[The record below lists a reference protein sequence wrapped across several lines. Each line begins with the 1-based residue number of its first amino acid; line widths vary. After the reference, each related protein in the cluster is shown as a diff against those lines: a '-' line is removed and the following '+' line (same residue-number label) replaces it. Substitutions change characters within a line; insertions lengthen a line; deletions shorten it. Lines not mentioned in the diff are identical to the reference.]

1 MQRVFNID
9 KKLKNKYL
17 KEWAKTQDGYKIRR
31 FTAIF
36 LKVLG
41 GVIFLGLS
49 LLFGC
54 LTYGTDVFAT
64 ALLLGIGLGFGFGCI
79 PFFIGQSI
87 GIKAVLKC
95 GRPFSIEEKESILIA
110 DEGIEFRYHDVETP
124 FEMSVSVYQILREDV
139 RVIAVDDATH
149 VATII
154 GRGNM
159 TVYHDIATKK
169 IDWTRSQRRF
179 YEDSQMKILLAYGNN
194 DELIQKLKNYASLK

>member
-1 MQRVFNID
+1 MQRVFNINT
-9 KKLKNKYL
+9 KLKKEYL
-17 KEWAKTQDGYKIRR
+17 RIWAKTQQGYQLRYAIS
-31 FTAIF
+31 IF
-36 LKVLG
+36 LKCLAG
-41 GVIFLGLS
+41 IIFLGLS

-64 ALLLGIGLGFGFGCI
+64 ALLSGIGLGFGFGCI

-124 FEMSVSVYQILREDV
+124 FETSVSVYQILREDV
-139 RVIAVDDATH
+139 RAIAIDDAVH

-154 GRGNM
+154 GKGNM
-159 TVYHDIATKK
+159 TVYHDITTKK

-179 YEDSQMKILLAYGNN
+179 YEDSQMKILLAYENN
-194 DELIQKLKNYASLK
+194 DELIQRLKNYASLK

>member
-64 ALLLGIGLGFGFGCI
+64 ALLSGIGLGFGFGCI

-124 FEMSVSVYQILREDV
+124 VEMSVSVYQILREDV

>member
-1 MQRVFNID
+1 MRRVFNID
-9 KKLKNKYL
+9 KKLKNKYV
-17 KEWAKTQDGYKIRR
+17 KEWAKSQDGYKIRR

-36 LKVLG
+36 LKSLG
-41 GVIFLGLS
+41 GIIFLVLS

-54 LTYGTDVFAT
+54 LTYGTDVFAEG
-64 ALLLGIGLGFGFGCI
+64 LLSGIGSGFGFGCI
-79 PFFIGQSI
+79 PFFIGQSM

-95 GRPFSIEEKESILIA
+95 GKPFSIEEKESILIA

-194 DELIQKLKNYASLK
+194 DELIQKLKNYALLK

>member
-1 MQRVFNID
+1 M
-9 KKLKNKYL
+9 
-17 KEWAKTQDGYKIRR
+17 
-31 FTAIF
+31 
-36 LKVLG
+36 
-41 GVIFLGLS
+41 
-49 LLFGC
+49 
-54 LTYGTDVFAT
+54 
-64 ALLLGIGLGFGFGCI
+64 
-79 PFFIGQSI
+79 

-95 GRPFSIEEKESILIA
+95 GKPFSIEEKESILIA